1 MALDL
6 SKIKSEA
13 NKDQAEEIRVA
24 KNQKKISEGVDRHR
38 ENLKN
43 WFISLFPEENMENN
57 SYMETS
63 FLFNGET
70 RVSLIFQL
78 VAKTPNGN
86 MLQAHNKVD
95 FLFQKTKK
103 GNVVA
108 STVFVDIT
116 DYLSLD
122 PESKNYE
129 YSYTVK
135 DKIIKVKFSEL
146 EQFLQHVID
155 K

>member
-13 NKDQAEEIRVA
+13 NKDKAEEIMAA

-135 DKIIKVKFSEL
+135 DKIIRVKFSEL

>member
-13 NKDQAEEIRVA
+13 NKDQAEEIMVA

-43 WFISLFPEENMENN
+43 WFISLFPKENMENN

-122 PESKNYE
+122 PESKNYD

>member
-1 MALDL
+1 
-6 SKIKSEA
+6 
-13 NKDQAEEIRVA
+13 
-24 KNQKKISEGVDRHR
+24 
-38 ENLKN
+38 
-43 WFISLFPEENMENN
+43 MENN

-135 DKIIKVKFSEL
+135 DKIIRVKFSEL